1 MARSKNRLFSKFI
14 RHINDNARVI
24 TTGLSENLQSSVTTA
39 VDSAAVAEIVSNT
52 AVDSAAVSN
61 IIGNTSNYIQLN
73 QAGTLEATTGTI
85 RYVLP
90 KNIVINAVEA
100 TLGTAASGSNCVIV
114 LNKNGSSINT
124 VTINDGSSTSSNTG
138 LSLSVSDGDY
148 LTHNIT
154 TASGSDLNL
163 IITYVDA

>member
-1 MARSKNRLFSKFI
+1 MARSKNRLFAKFV
-14 RHINDNARVI
+14 RQINDDVSLKTEALEADAQI
-24 TTGLSENLQSSVTTA
+24 VTSDLL
-39 VDSAAVAEIVSNT
+39 DSANVT
-52 AVDSAAVSN
+52 D
-61 IIGNTSNYIQLN
+61 IISNTSNYIQLN
-73 QAGTLEATTGTI
+73 QAGTLEVITGTV
-85 RYVLP
+85 RYVVP
-90 KNIVINAVEA
+90 KNIVINSVEA

-148 LTHNIT
+148 LTHDIT

-163 IITYVDA
+163 IITYVEA